1 MIIKRQAMKIRRF
14 FLSSLMAFCT
24 SPLFALAGMNNG
36 GVNYDL
42 GVNQLKE
49 MTVFVVMVMV
59 YCTDLLYAIAGILVV
74 YNSTVIYIKM
84 QTGEQGIVKNIM
96 MLIGACLF
104 ITTMIILLPSF
115 FGFTYHGGVSG
126 GWDY

>member
-1 MIIKRQAMKIRRF
+1 MKLRRF
-14 FLSSLMAFCT
+14 FLSLLLSASTL
-24 SPLFALAGMNNG
+24 PLLALSGMNNG

-49 MTVFVVMVMV
+49 MTYFVVMVLI
-59 YCTDLLYAIAGILVV
+59 YSTDILYAIAGILVV

-84 QTGEQGIVKNIM
+84 QTGEQGVVKNIM

-104 ITTMIILLPSF
+104 ITTMIIVLPSF
-115 FGFTYHGGVSG
+115 FGFTYRGGADG
-126 GWDY
+126 GWSY